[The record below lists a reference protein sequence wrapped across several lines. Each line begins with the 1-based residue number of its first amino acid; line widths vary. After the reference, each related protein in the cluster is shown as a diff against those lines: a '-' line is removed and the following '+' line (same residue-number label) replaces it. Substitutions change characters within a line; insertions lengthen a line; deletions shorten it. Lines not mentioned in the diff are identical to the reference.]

1 MIHPQALVEKLIV
14 RGDHVVVVVLREMS
28 MPPVAGL
35 RGFSV
40 ADAVGKNDEV
50 AIRVQELSRT
60 EELTGKLRLHELL
73 ARTAGAVE
81 NQNGVCDAALR
92 VQQRLP
98 KRGVVQAQFRQHSAR
113 PEFEILD
120 DEIAF
125 GGHRKRRLLPG

>member
-73 ARTAGAVE
+73 ARTAGAVA

-98 KRGVVQAQFRQHSAR
+98 KRGVVQAQLRENFDRL
-113 PEFEILD
+113 EFDNLVD
-120 DEIAF
+120 
-125 GGHRKRRLLPG
+125 